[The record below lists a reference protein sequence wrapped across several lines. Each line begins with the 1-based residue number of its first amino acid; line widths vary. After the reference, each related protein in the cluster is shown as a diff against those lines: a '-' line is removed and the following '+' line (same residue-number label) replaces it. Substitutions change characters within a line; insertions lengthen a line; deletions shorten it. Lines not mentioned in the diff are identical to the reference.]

1 MADLAVMR
9 KMLLSNNI
17 IAVGDSEQPSP
28 ATTSSKKIEEIEKK
42 EQVVSLFNIVS
53 SIISVFAVYLSW
65 TCNTAAGMHVVMKVI
80 YGFFA
85 FIFGFLYLM
94 YYLLVRSDVCEPLL
108 KK

>member
-9 KMLLSNNI
+9 KMLLSSNI
-17 IAVGDSEQPSP
+17 IAVGDSIEPSP
-28 ATTSSKKIEEIEKK
+28 TPTSSQKIEVEKK
-42 EQVVSLFNIVS
+42 EQFVSSFNIVS
-53 SIISVFAVYLSW
+53 FIISVFAVYLSW

-85 FIFGFLYLM
+85 FVFGFLYLM
-94 YYLLVRSDVCEPLL
+94 YYLLVRSDVCGPLL

>member
-1 MADLAVMR
+1 MADLVVMR

-17 IAVGDSEQPSP
+17 IAVGDGEQPSP

-42 EQVVSLFNIVS
+42 EQVVSSFNIVS
-53 SIISVFAVYLSW
+53 FIISVFAVYLSW

>member
-28 ATTSSKKIEEIEKK
+28 STTSSKKIEEVEKT
-42 EQVVSLFNIVS
+42 EQLVSSFNIVS
-53 SIISVFAVYLSW
+53 FIISVFAVYLSW

-85 FIFGFLYLM
+85 FIFGFIYLM
-94 YYLLVRSDVCEPLL
+94 YYLLVRSDICEPLL